1 MSEENNGEEYNGLS
15 EIERLELENMVVDAA
30 FRNSFKVI
38 TKEKSFDQIMEM
50 KVKHGMS
57 AIMAHNPDT
66 KSSMDT
72 LENMMAYFV
81 ETEEYEKC
89 SKIRDIIEERQIEGE
104 LEEMIPIVHIR
115 RKK

>member
-1 MSEENNGEEYNGLS
+1 MSEENNSEEYNGLS
-15 EIERLELENMVVDAA
+15 EVERLELENMVVDAA

-38 TKEKSFDQIMEM
+38 TKEKNFSQIMEM

-57 AIMAHNPDT
+57 AIMAHNPDDEP
-66 KSSMDT
+66 SMDT

-89 SKIRDIIEERQIEGE
+89 SKIRDIIKDREIDNE
-104 LEEMIPIVHIR
+104 LKEIIPDVHI
-115 RKK
+115 